1 MAILL
6 RTVGLIWVLLSLR
19 PLYKIIHRAFVFS
32 PEPWLSVTDAL
43 HIFAFIGGIGL
54 LLLKE
59 WGRWVLLIT
68 LIAFFIVRVFP
79 YFTTFTFSHFVLRQ
93 FVFYLIFIVL
103 LLIPHSKSVTKK

>member
-1 MAILL
+1 MGILL
-6 RTVGLIWVLLSLR
+6 RTVGLLWVLISLR
-19 PLYKIIHRAFVFS
+19 PIYKIIHRAFTLS
-32 PEPWLSVTDAL
+32 PEPWFNAMDAL
-43 HIFAFIGGIGL
+43 HIFALLGGIGL

-68 LIAFFIVRVFP
+68 LIGFFILRVFP
-79 YFTTFTFSHFVLRQ
+79 YFTNFTFSHFVIRQ